1 MNGEIRLKIRV
12 VPIDEKMRE
21 NRLKWF
27 SHVQMRV
34 INALLRKNEFIQ
46 VERIKKGRG
55 RLKITLVET
64 VKKGPVNEGSNR
76 ESIADSPKNLGLML
90 RCCCYIKSLHGWS
103 LEPPRDGWKD
113 FSSNLVWRA
122 LWRPLVIFLI

>member
-21 NRLKWF
+21 NCLKWF

-64 VKKGPVNEGSNR
+64 VKKDLSMKEATENP
-76 ESIADSPKNLGLML
+76 
-90 RCCCYIKSLHGWS
+90 
-103 LEPPRDGWKD
+103 
-113 FSSNLVWRA
+113 
-122 LWRPLVIFLI
+122 

>member
-1 MNGEIRLKIRV
+1 MELHGWVGLNGEIRLKIRV

-64 VKKGPVNEGSNR
+64 VKKDLSMKEATENP
-76 ESIADSPKNLGLML
+76 
-90 RCCCYIKSLHGWS
+90 
-103 LEPPRDGWKD
+103 
-113 FSSNLVWRA
+113 
-122 LWRPLVIFLI
+122 

>member
-21 NRLKWF
+21 NHLRWF

-64 VKKGPVNEGSNR
+64 VKKDLSMKEATENP
-76 ESIADSPKNLGLML
+76 
-90 RCCCYIKSLHGWS
+90 
-103 LEPPRDGWKD
+103 
-113 FSSNLVWRA
+113 
-122 LWRPLVIFLI
+122 

>member
-1 MNGEIRLKIRV
+1 MNGEICLKIRV

-64 VKKGPVNEGSNR
+64 VKKDLSMKEATENP
-76 ESIADSPKNLGLML
+76 
-90 RCCCYIKSLHGWS
+90 
-103 LEPPRDGWKD
+103 
-113 FSSNLVWRA
+113 
-122 LWRPLVIFLI
+122 

>member
-34 INALLRKNEFIQ
+34 INALLRKNKFIQ

-64 VKKGPVNEGSNR
+64 VKKDLSMKEATENP
-76 ESIADSPKNLGLML
+76 
-90 RCCCYIKSLHGWS
+90 
-103 LEPPRDGWKD
+103 
-113 FSSNLVWRA
+113 
-122 LWRPLVIFLI
+122 

>member
-12 VPIDEKMRE
+12 FPIDEKMRE
-21 NRLKWF
+21 NCLKWF

-46 VERIKKGRG
+46 VERIIKGRG

-64 VKKGPVNEGSNR
+64 VKKDLSMKEATENP
-76 ESIADSPKNLGLML
+76 
-90 RCCCYIKSLHGWS
+90 
-103 LEPPRDGWKD
+103 
-113 FSSNLVWRA
+113 
-122 LWRPLVIFLI
+122 